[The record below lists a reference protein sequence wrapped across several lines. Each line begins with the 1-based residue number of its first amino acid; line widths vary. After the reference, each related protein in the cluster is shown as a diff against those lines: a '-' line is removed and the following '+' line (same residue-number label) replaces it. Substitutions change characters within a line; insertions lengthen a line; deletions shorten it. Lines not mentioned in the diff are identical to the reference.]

1 MENKDIDT
9 ITYSGGKDK
18 LSFTISRQFAILYL
32 YNYVQRGDFALDKRL
47 KKLLEPSYQVYFMVF
62 LLFSVACAYISV
74 PIAIIGIAL
83 DGFLFLAY
91 HYRERTRRR
100 DIIRYMQTVTLSVGD
115 AAQASITHFP
125 MPTVIVQAATGEI
138 IWTNDAFVES
148 TGCFD
153 SALSD
158 NLLDL
163 APDFDTHWLVEGKAQ
178 YPGEVRIG
186 KNVFWAFGNLL
197 SADKDRPEEVLML
210 IYFVP
215 CTELIE
221 MRDAYSRSRP
231 VVAIISI
238 DNYEELIKEATDLEK
253 SSMMAEINRKIGEWT
268 QDSQALL
275 RKYDRDKYIFVLEE
289 AQFEKLQE
297 KKFSVL
303 QDVRSIQSRAGVV
316 ATLSIGIGKDG
327 ESYEENW
334 RNASVALDMALS
346 RGGDQAVIKTR
357 YNFDFFGGLSKELE
371 KRTKVKSRVLA
382 NALVQL
388 IRDSSQVMIMGHKM
402 SDMDAFGAAVGMACA
417 VRHRE
422 KPVHIVINQDKT
434 MAHDLI
440 EKIKAVPEY
449 EDLLMSPD
457 EAMVQCDFN
466 TLLIVVDTNRPD
478 YVESLPLLESINKV
492 AVIDHHRRAAS
503 YIENFALNLH
513 EPYASSTCEL
523 VSEMLQYMVPTSDI
537 LKIEAECMLAGLYL
551 DTKGFSVKTG
561 VRTFEAAAYLKRA
574 GADMS
579 EVMKLFQSN
588 FDEYIAQQRIIAR
601 AKDCGEGIVL
611 AVTEEDV
618 DRVTAAKAADSLLK
632 INGVNASVVI
642 FRAGDDVL
650 VSARSNGTVNVQR
663 LMEHLGGGGNHSS
676 AGAQIMHGS
685 VREVKA
691 DAENAIRRYQE
702 DEDGD
707 N

>member
-1 MENKDIDT
+1 M
-9 ITYSGGKDK
+9 
-18 LSFTISRQFAILYL
+18 
-32 YNYVQRGDFALDKRL
+32 DKRL
-47 KKLLEPSYQVYFMVF
+47 KKLLQPGYQAYFWVF
-62 LLFSVACAYISV
+62 LLFAAACAYISLPV
-74 PIAIIGIAL
+74 AVIGIAL
-83 DGFLFLAY
+83 DGFLFMGY
-91 HYRERTRRR
+91 HYQERTRRR
-100 DIIRYMQTVTLSVGD
+100 DIIKYMQQVTLSVGD
-115 AAQASITHFP
+115 AAHASITHFP
-125 MPTVIVQAATGEI
+125 MPTVIAQAATGQI
-138 IWTNDAFVES
+138 IWTNDAFSES
-148 TGCFD
+148 TGLFD
-153 SALSD
+153 AALSD
-158 NLLDL
+158 KLTDI
-163 APDFDTHWLVEGKAQ
+163 APDFDTHWLVEGKPQ

-186 KNVFWAFGNLL
+186 QNVFWAFGNLL
-197 SADKDRPEEVLML
+197 STDEAQADEVLML

-215 CTELIE
+215 CTELVE
-221 MRDAYSRSRP
+221 MRDAYNRSRP

-253 SSMMAEINRKIGEWT
+253 SSLMADINRKIGEWT
-268 QDSQALL
+268 QDSRALL

-289 AQFEKLQE
+289 AQFEKLQQ

-303 QDVRSIQSRAGVV
+303 QDVRSIQSRAGIV

-334 RNASVALDMALS
+334 RNAGVALDMALS

-371 KRTKVKSRVLA
+371 KRTKVKSRVVA

-434 MAHDLI
+434 MAHDLV

-449 EDLLMSPD
+449 EDLLLAPD

-478 YVESLPLLESINKV
+478 YVESQPLLESINKV

-523 VSEMLQYMVPTSDI
+523 VSEMLQYMVPTSEI

-588 FDEYIAQQRIIAR
+588 FDEYIAQQRIIAG

-611 AVTEEDV
+611 AVTTDNV

-632 INGVNASVVI
+632 INGVSASVVV
-642 FRAGDDVL
+642 FRCGDDVL
-650 VSARSNGTVNVQR
+650 VSARSNGTVNVQ
-663 LMEHLGGGGNHSS
+663 LIMEHLGGGGNHSS

-685 VREVKA
+685 VQEVKV

-702 DEDGD
+702 SDDSD